1 MSTVPDQTTAV
12 TMLLGPVMSDVMLD
26 IGETHVYSRA
36 AMNAGGYRRLVLK
49 QPESVT
55 SVHLDITGRSVLIP
69 AAIAVLD
76 QTMNVTSSVDP
87 ALLAVTL
94 DITEINVQTP
104 VAVSV
109 EDQTRPVIAILE
121 TARIVLL
128 ASPE

>member
-1 MSTVPDQTTAV
+1 MLYCANNTNILYNASLKYVFVPYTLSLNLLQSVILGHTELAVQDAVVSTVPDQTTAV

-76 QTMNVTSSVDP
+76 
-87 ALLAVTL
+87 
-94 DITEINVQTP
+94 
-104 VAVSV
+104 
-109 EDQTRPVIAILE
+109 
-121 TARIVLL
+121 
-128 ASPE
+128 